1 MLKKNE
7 KGFTL
12 IELVIVIVVL
22 GILAAFAVSRYTN
35 MAQSARIAA
44 VNGLAG
50 GLRGAVAVVQGQ
62 YLITGNIGATGTPV
76 TMLDGTTVAVSIG
89 AAGGIPTGAAAG
101 IGAAIRDYSGFTP
114 TWGAPTLFWPT
125 NGGSA
130 TCQASYAPATGIVTV
145 TTTGC

>member
-1 MLKKNE
+1 MLNKNE

-12 IELVIVIVVL
+12 IELVVVIVVL

-35 MAQSARIAA
+35 MAQNARISA

-50 GLRGAVAVVQGQ
+50 GLRGAVAIVQGQ
-62 YLITGNIGATGTPV
+62 YLINGNIAAITV
-76 TMLDGTTVAVSIG
+76 TMLDGTVVSVSAG
-89 AAGGIPTGAAAG
+89 VAGGIPTGAIGG
-101 IGAAIRDYSGFTP
+101 IGAAMRDTSGFNVVY
-114 TWGAPTLFWPT
+114 GAPTTYQPT

-145 TTTGC
+145 STGGC